1 MDSKRRYSH
10 LIPSVLVATSL
21 ILSACQEGSHQVTP
35 RVAAAGKGGAK
46 TESIAGRTKLTKEQE
61 GQLVDPTSLA
71 SYEQHLKPLFDKM
84 SEEGPTS
91 WATLFKLKRWVIGP
105 MDLKQE
111 ESKSLS
117 MTYAQSSAQA
127 LARQTQ
133 YEVWIDSRSMKDAN
147 DKEKADLL
155 LNELLT
161 GLYTLKNLSGEQLCV
176 LVKEVSPK
184 TNCAAPKEVPKEE
197 PAKVENTNPRTS
209 GATPAKNPNPNPR
222 SSVAVAPKTTP
233 LNQGDYAN
241 IRNVK
246 NYISQVGANLSHED
260 LVKKMSES
268 GFDVRIFELEIKAD
282 EGLGDTGV
290 VKGEALESL
299 FVQAKELNKSK
310 ATCHLLQLG
319 TQANCEISVQRT
331 VEQVPEAEARHLLK
345 YTLKEEGAESAF
357 LSETVYQL
365 KEIAIGKY
373 TDKET
378 KEELRLVPLTGVAL
392 GNRVVGATF
401 HMTYMVV
408 IRTKDSLKLEGF
420 LAIPGEVSKVTHDEK
435 KNKDLCEGKLP
446 EAKDKNSDMV
456 LIAKDSKYA
465 ESIKAA
471 LKGIQVVP
479 PCW

>member
-1 MDSKRRYSH
+1 MDSKRRYSY

-35 RVAAAGKGGAK
+35 RVAAAGKDGANA
-46 TESIAGRTKLTKEQE
+46 ESIAGRTKLTKEQE
-61 GQLVDPTSLA
+61 SQLVDPTSLT

-91 WATLFKLKRWVIGP
+91 WSTLFKLKRWVIGP
-105 MDLKQE
+105 MDIKQE

-133 YEVWIDSRSMKDAN
+133 YEVWIDSRSMKDAT
-147 DKEKADLL
+147 DKDKADLL

-161 GLYTLKNLSGEQLCV
+161 GLYTLKNLSDEQLCV

-184 TNCAAPKEVPKEE
+184 TNCTAPKEVPMEE
-197 PAKVENTNPRTS
+197 PAKVESKDTRTS
-209 GATPAKNPNPNPR
+209 GTTPAKDPNPR
-222 SSVAVAPKTTP
+222 PSLHAASKSAT

-246 NYISQVGANLSHED
+246 NYISQVGANLRHED

-282 EGLGDTGV
+282 EGMGDAGI

-299 FVQAKELNKSK
+299 FVQAKELDKSK
-310 ATCHLLQLG
+310 ALCHLLQLG
-319 TQANCEISVQRT
+319 TQSSCEISVQRT

-345 YTLKEEGAESAF
+345 YSLKEEGAQAAF

-392 GNRVVGATF
+392 GSRVVGAAF

-446 EAKDKNSDMV
+446 EAKDKNSDMILV
-456 LIAKDSKYA
+456 SKDSKYA